1 MITSIYILIIKY
13 QKTKKL
19 FRREAI
25 ILMIIVVTI
34 GYLNIKNKE
43 NNFNN
48 KYKDTSK
55 IEAIVKVKSNI
66 KESEYSKSFT
76 GKVLKSYSRENITNT
91 KLNIKFNS
99 NIQLNKGDIVKVIGE
114 YEDTNYYKNEGNFNY
129 RNYLKKDNI
138 YGNLKVSKI
147 KIVKK
152 NNNIINNLNI
162 QIKEK
167 IKNNYSNQTANFIE
181 TIILGDKTNL
191 LDIVKEEFS
200 NSGLSHLLAISGMH
214 IAIIILISN
223 AILDHIIKNYKIKNI
238 LLLIIIIIYATIINL
253 SSSSARA
260 IIMAILHII
269 SKLIYKKDNFL
280 VNISLA
286 SLILLIIN
294 PYNLIDSG
302 FQLSFIASLG
312 IVIILPKIEKLEL
325 KNKILKYIYVSLLVS
340 ISANILILPIIINT
354 FKKISLSMFL
364 IQIIITPI
372 LYIIEILGLVTIVIP
387 SQLVFVIKPILEISV
402 SIFNYISQIN
412 FFTIYTK
419 VPKPITITIY
429 YLSALVYII
438 KPKRKF
444 IIQICKKTIILLLIL
459 NLTISI
465 INQADT
471 NLKIY
476 MIDVGQGDSTLIITA
491 ENKKILIDGGGLENY
506 DIGEKVL
513 IPYLLNKQIKT
524 LDYVMISHFD
534 RDHVRR
540 NNNINPKTKSEKYN
554 NLKTKRR
561 QWQSERIFENNRKQK
576 Y

>member
-1 MITSIYILIIKY
+1 
-13 QKTKKL
+13 
-19 FRREAI
+19 
-25 ILMIIVVTI
+25 
-34 GYLNIKNKE
+34 
-43 NNFNN
+43 
-48 KYKDTSK
+48 
-55 IEAIVKVKSNI
+55 
-66 KESEYSKSFT
+66 
-76 GKVLKSYSRENITNT
+76 
-91 KLNIKFNS
+91 
-99 NIQLNKGDIVKVIGE
+99 
-114 YEDTNYYKNEGNFNY
+114 
-129 RNYLKKDNI
+129 
-138 YGNLKVSKI
+138 
-147 KIVKK
+147 
-152 NNNIINNLNI
+152 
-162 QIKEK
+162 
-167 IKNNYSNQTANFIE
+167 
-181 TIILGDKTNL
+181 
-191 LDIVKEEFS
+191 
-200 NSGLSHLLAISGMH
+200 MH

-238 LLLIIIIIYATIINL
+238 LLLLIIIIYATIINL

-372 LYIIEILGLVTIVIP
+372 LYIIEILGLATIVIP

-419 VPKPITITIY
+419 VPNPRITTIY

-476 MIDVGQGDSTLIITA
+476 MIDVGQGDSTLIITP

-561 QWQSERIFENNRKQK
+561 Q
-576 Y
+576 

>member
-25 ILMIIVVTI
+25 ILMIIVATI

-48 KYKDTSK
+48 KYKDTNK

-99 NIQLNKGDIVKVIGE
+99 NIQLNKGDIVKLIGE

-147 KIVKK
+147 EIVKK

-162 QIKEK
+162 KIKEK

-191 LDIVKEEFS
+191 LDTVKEEFS

-312 IVIILPKIEKLEL
+312 IVIILPKIEELEI

-354 FKKISLSMFL
+354 FKKTSLSMFL

-372 LYIIEILGLVTIVIP
+372 LYIIEILGLATIVIP

-476 MIDVGQGDSTLIITA
+476 MIDVGQGDSTLIITP

-561 QWQSERIFENNRKQK
+561 Q
-576 Y
+576 

>member
-48 KYKDTSK
+48 KYKDTNK

-76 GKVLKSYSRENITNT
+76 GKLVKNYSSENITNT

-99 NIQLNKGDIVKVIGE
+99 NIQLNKGDIVKLIGE

-147 KIVKK
+147 EIVKK

-162 QIKEK
+162 KIKEK

-191 LDIVKEEFS
+191 LDTVKEEFS

-238 LLLIIIIIYATIINL
+238 LLLLIIIIYATIINL

-312 IVIILPKIEKLEL
+312 IVIILPKIEELEI

-354 FKKISLSMFL
+354 FKKTSLSMFL

-372 LYIIEILGLVTIVIP
+372 LYIIEILGLATIVIP

-444 IIQICKKTIILLLIL
+444 IIQICKKTIILFLSHACENQPDLL

-476 MIDVGQGDSTLIITA
+476 MIDVGQGDSTLIITP

-561 QWQSERIFENNRKQK
+561 Q
-576 Y
+576 

>member
-25 ILMIIVVTI
+25 ILMIIVATI

-48 KYKDTSK
+48 KYKDTNK

-76 GKVLKSYSRENITNT
+76 GKLVKNYSSENITNT

-99 NIQLNKGDIVKVIGE
+99 NIQLNKGDIVKLIGE

-147 KIVKK
+147 EIVKK

-162 QIKEK
+162 KIKEK

-191 LDIVKEEFS
+191 LDTVKEEFS

-238 LLLIIIIIYATIINL
+238 LLLLIIIIYATIINL

-372 LYIIEILGLVTIVIP
+372 LYIIEILGLATIVIP

-419 VPKPITITIY
+419 VPNPRITTIY

-476 MIDVGQGDSTLIITA
+476 MIDVGQGDSTLIITP

-561 QWQSERIFENNRKQK
+561 Q
-576 Y
+576 